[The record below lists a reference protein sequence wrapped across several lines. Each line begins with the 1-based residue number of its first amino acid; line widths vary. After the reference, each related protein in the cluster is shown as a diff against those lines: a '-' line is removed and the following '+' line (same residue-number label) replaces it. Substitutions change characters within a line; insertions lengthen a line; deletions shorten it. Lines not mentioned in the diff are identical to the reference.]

1 MEHSGKRQGAYPVV
15 RPRQACPQREPG
27 GRNLLPVLVASTLYF
42 RFTCYGESHKQGIIQ
57 KYAARPGG
65 TPRRVFCCAGAIFD
79 RVNLRFFAG

>member
-1 MEHSGKRQGAYPVV
+1 MLVISTVGSFSTSISASHVTA
-15 RPRQACPQREPG
+15 
-27 GRNLLPVLVASTLYF
+27 NLIN
-42 RFTCYGESHKQGIIQ
+42 KGIIQ